1 MSAPLPSPRDAGAY
15 ARQFR
20 QLLPRGAA
28 WDFPIDGT
36 FAGLIAGLAEE
47 FARIDNRA
55 RDLIEEADPRTT
67 LELLADWERVV
78 GLPDNCSGEEP
89 DNATERQ
96 VALHEKLTKL
106 GAQNATAYKE
116 MAARLG
122 YAIDVIEHRPFRTGA
137 RVGDRVNSLPWTF
150 VWTVNVRPFE
160 GWLEE
165 ATFIAHLKAGDPCGL
180 RLRGFGAL
188 SLECVIE
195 RAKPA
200 HTHVLFA
207 YEIEPTPVL
216 WVDFTS

>member
-1 MSAPLPSPRDAGAY
+1 M
-15 ARQFR
+15 R

-28 WDFPIDGT
+28 WDFAPGSN
-36 FAGLIAGLAEE
+36 FAALLAGLAEE
-47 FARIDNRA
+47 FARIDGRA
-55 RDLIEEADPRTT
+55 LALVDEADPRTT
-67 LELLADWERVV
+67 LELLGDWERNV

-96 VALHEKLTKL
+96 VALHEKLTKV
-106 GAQNATAYKE
+106 GAQNAVAYKD

-122 YAIDVIEHRPFRTGA
+122 YNIEIEEHRPFSVGGRI
-137 RVGDRVNSLPWTF
+137 GDRLYSESWTF
-150 VWTVNVRPFE
+150 VWTVRVQPFE

-165 ATFIAHLKAGDPCGL
+165 ATFVAHMKVGDPIGL

-188 SLECVIE
+188 SVECIIE

-207 YEIEPTPVL
+207 YEIEPTAAL
-216 WVDFTS
+216 WMDFTS